1 MLAGRFSDDGQR
13 LALLTTEGIHVV
25 PVEGGGP
32 SVQSDGRPGVPQL
45 AWSSD
50 GRFVAYPGSRGI
62 WVVDTLSGETE
73 EILANRT
80 FTGLEMLP
88 VERVL
93 SHADVFIF

>member
-1 MLAGRFSDDGQR
+1 MR
-13 LALLTTEGIHVV
+13 
-25 PVEGGGP
+25 PVEGNGP
-32 SVQSDGRPGVPQL
+32 AIQSNGRPGVPQL

-62 WVVDTLSGETE
+62 WVVDTRGETV

-88 VERVL
+88 LGE
-93 SHADVFIF
+93 S